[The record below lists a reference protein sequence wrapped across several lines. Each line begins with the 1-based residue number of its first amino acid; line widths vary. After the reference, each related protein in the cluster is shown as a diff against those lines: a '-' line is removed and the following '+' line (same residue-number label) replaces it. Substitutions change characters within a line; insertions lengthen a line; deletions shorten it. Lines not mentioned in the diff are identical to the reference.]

1 MVTHSQYMTLKT
13 SLPWLQRGL
22 ALVGLVAIV
31 VLLGQSLLS
40 VFSVPATSTTS
51 AIYGGYGGDV
61 AMMDSSIGLE
71 EKAFM
76 RSPQPGG
83 LLYDEAIAAE
93 IDQKIIKTGSLDLVV
108 DQADESLSAIETV
121 ATEKGGYVESST
133 IQEGDDGT
141 LSGYTTIR
149 IPAEQFDATM
159 KINLYGCRNTIAPL
173 IPYMKIKGG
182 LIVNTSSMVGLI
194 GVYGYTD
201 YAASKFALI
210 GYSEVLRSKLKPHN
224 IQVNVLC
231 PPDTDTPGF
240 ATENL
245 TKPAATHAI
254 SASANLLTPQQVAD
268 IFFKEIVKDKF
279 LIVPGLNGKFSVL
292 MKRLFPG
299 LVEFVMDR
307 TIQRTVKTPD
317 YA

>member
-1 MVTHSQYMTLKT
+1 MNNMIFKT

-31 VLLGQSLLS
+31 AFLGQSLLS
-40 VFSVPATSTTS
+40 VFSVPATSTTA

-93 IDQKIIKTGSLDLVV
+93 IDQKIIKTGSLDLGV

-159 KINLYGCRNTIAPL
+159 EELKALA
-173 IPYMKIKGG
+173 
-182 LIVNTSSMVGLI
+182 IVV
-194 GVYGYTD
+194 
-201 YAASKFALI
+201 
-210 GYSEVLRSKLKPHN
+210 
-224 IQVNVLC
+224 
-231 PPDTDTPGF
+231 
-240 ATENL
+240 
-245 TKPAATHAI
+245 
-254 SASANLLTPQQVAD
+254 
-268 IFFKEIVKDKF
+268 
-279 LIVPGLNGKFSVL
+279 
-292 MKRLFPG
+292 
-299 LVEFVMDR
+299 
-307 TIQRTVKTPD
+307 
-317 YA
+317 